1 MKSDE
6 KEMRVWMSLVD
17 SIIFGLGFGI
27 GLSVGACA
35 AYFICVCVLIRALK

>member
-17 SIIFGLGFGI
+17 SIIFGLGFGV
-27 GLSVGACA
+27 GLSISAVAG
-35 AYFICVCVLIRALK
+35 FIFWVKVLSSALK